1 MYSTILTAQLCGI
14 STVPVR
20 VEADVSS
27 GLPVFD
33 MVGSLSSEVREARE
47 RVRTALR
54 NCGYVFPAK
63 RITVN
68 LSPASVRK
76 SGTGFDLAIA
86 AALLAAFG
94 LVREEECEGKLFV
107 GELSLNG
114 RICPVNGILPIV
126 SDGKERGITE
136 FVIPE
141 KNLPEAGLVD
151 GVKLYAFSKLSDLT
165 SFLNGTPYE
174 QPDGNCGRI
183 KPYNIE
189 EIPSDKSSPDF
200 SEVNGQRYLRRACEV
215 AAAGM
220 HNMLM
225 IGPPGAGKTMLS
237 ERMATI
243 LPPLTDRERLE
254 ILKIYSVCGLLNG
267 NGNRIVNRPFRS
279 PHHTISKAGLAGGG
293 RIPAPGEIS
302 LAHGGVLFLDEL
314 TEFSKPVLEVLRQ
327 PLEEHQVHLARAEG
341 SVTYPAGFLLLA
353 AMNPCGCGSYPDR
366 QKCRCSESSIRR
378 HYEKLSQPLLDRIDL
393 CVEAESLSYGELT
406 GEEANEPSAAIR
418 ERVLKC
424 HSLQSARYRD
434 EDFSYNSRIPGAKIG
449 LYCPLGAKEQAYMET
464 VYTKEG
470 LTARTY
476 HKVLRVA
483 RTIADLEGSGAI
495 LRRHLAEAVCY
506 RDMAVRCREEG

>member
-14 STVPVR
+14 SAVPVR

-27 GLPVFD
+27 GLPIFD

-47 RVRTALR
+47 RVKTALR
-54 NCGYVFPAK
+54 NCDIFFPAK

-68 LSPASVRK
+68 LSPASIHK

-86 AALLAAFG
+86 VALLVSFG
-94 LVREEECEGKLFV
+94 LVDAAECDGKLFV

-114 RICPVNGILPIV
+114 RILPVNGILPIV

-141 KNLPEAGLVD
+141 KNISEARLVT
-151 GVKLYAFSKLSDLT
+151 GVKTYAFSGLSELV
-165 SFLNGTPYE
+165 SFLNGTPY
-174 QPDGNCGRI
+174 GNANSDYGI
-183 KPYNIE
+183 YDQYNIE
-189 EIPSDKSSPDF
+189 EIQSLDIQPDF
-200 SEVNGQRYLRRACEV
+200 SEINGQHYLRRACEV

-243 LPPLTDRERLE
+243 LPPLTDKERLE
-254 ILKIYSVCGLLNG
+254 ISKIYSVCGLLLG
-267 NGNRIVNRPFRS
+267 NQDGIVKRPFRS
-279 PHHTISKAGLAGGG
+279 PHHTISKAGLTGGG

-314 TEFSKPVLEVLRQ
+314 TEFAKPVLEVLRQ
-327 PLEEHQVHLARAEG
+327 PLEEHQVHLTRSHG

-353 AMNPCGCGSYPDR
+353 AMNPCNCGNYPNR
-366 QKCRCSESSIRR
+366 QKCQCSPNSLRR
-378 HYEKLSQPLLDRIDL
+378 HYEKLSQPLLDRIDI
-393 CVEAESLSYGELT
+393 CIEAASISYGELT
-406 GEEANEPSAAIR
+406 GKQENESSETIR
-418 ERVLKC
+418 RRVEKC
-424 HSLQSARYRD
+424 HQLQCRRYKN
-434 EDFSYNSRIPGAKIG
+434 EVFSHNSRIPGSKIEE
-449 LYCPLGAKEQAYMET
+449 YCPLGKQEEAYMEA
-464 VYTKEG
+464 VYTKEA

-476 HKVLRVA
+476 HKLLRVA
-483 RTIADLEGSGAI
+483 RTIADLEGSEQI
-495 LRRHLAEAVCY
+495 LKRHLAEAVCY
-506 RDMAVRCREEG
+506 RDMAVRYREGV